1 MNQENYQ
8 INNCYFQLCYLNYC
22 LTLYKRLKTCSD
34 FCEKLSRNSAQHI
47 KLCNLDNKKKKYV
60 TQIYPIKSSKNNS
73 FLGIPCSLS
82 SYTCRYT
89 GWQSKNEMKMAKD
102 WMTKRKRKSFWCM
115 SWRQNQRGCRSVQ
128 TYRQQRKS
136 YHGDHV
142 FTFTSPLPAALA
154 KRASF
159 HGNGPD
165 TPSSNPLATRPLSV
179 CVCVCDS
186 LGWFLIPVWSSKH
199 ICIDITKQG

>member
-34 FCEKLSRNSAQHI
+34 FCEKLSRNSGQHI
-47 KLCNLDNKKKKYV
+47 KLCNLDNKKKKKYV

-89 GWQSKNEMKMAKD
+89 SWQSKNEIKMAKD

-115 SWRQNQRGCRSVQ
+115 SWRQNQR
-128 TYRQQRKS
+128 
-136 YHGDHV
+136 
-142 FTFTSPLPAALA
+142 
-154 KRASF
+154 
-159 HGNGPD
+159 
-165 TPSSNPLATRPLSV
+165 LSV
-179 CVCVCDS
+179 CTDIQTATKELPRVYVHLPS
-186 LGWFLIPVWSSKH
+186 PSSFGKESQFPWQRPWYPLLKPTG
-199 ICIDITKQG
+199 D